1 MGIRVLSW
9 KKKVGVGDGVEGCPW
24 LEGASTGA
32 GRYHTGKV
40 RKPRSLALGR
50 QRQANLY
57 EF

>member
-1 MGIRVLSW
+1 VGIRVLSW

-50 QRQANLY
+50 QRQVD
-57 EF
+57 F